1 MKSADIQTKDSTIE
15 FSGHH
20 GALSSTFVKPFVST
34 NGNAVTPGS
43 GYVGYYVPGKGMTE
57 YTPEDRV
64 EANKVTGSDSF
75 ASGTTTGW
83 VVNDTTATMKATGIT
98 YQPKPGTREED
109 GKQYIEGVDILF
121 MGAYEAGDP
130 VDDVDV
136 SLKVTKG
143 CADAPAPADPTTSAP
158 ATSKPAEPQQLGS
171 NDLSQQKE
179 KHKGL
184 LGVLG
189 ALGVLGIIAGIVAGL
204 SHAGLIPPIKLPF

>member
-1 MKSADIQTKDSTIE
+1 
-15 FSGHH
+15 
-20 GALSSTFVKPFVST
+20 
-34 NGNAVTPGS
+34 
-43 GYVGYYVPGKGMTE
+43 
-57 YTPEDRV
+57 
-64 EANKVTGSDSF
+64 
-75 ASGTTTGW
+75 
-83 VVNDTTATMKATGIT
+83 
-98 YQPKPGTREED
+98 
-109 GKQYIEGVDILF
+109 
-121 MGAYEAGDP
+121 MGAYEAGAP

-143 CADAPAPADPTTSAP
+143 CADAPAPADPTTSPAEPTTSPAEPTTSPAEPTTSAP

-189 ALGVLGIIAGIVAGL
+189 ALGVLGIIVGIVAGL